1 MKKIYLLTLV
11 LCTIVFYNCKPQT
24 KKLFVG
30 TFTNNGSEGL
40 YSYFFNTSTG
50 EITNKKLEAKL
61 ADPSFLT
68 ISKNKKYLYTVE
80 KTDEFKD
87 SKGAVSAF
95 KITPDG
101 LQEINTVGTSG
112 GYPCHVGISEKGD
125 FLAASCYGDGSL
137 SVYKVIEDGSLKEN
151 PQYID
156 HKILDT
162 IKTSHAHAS
171 LFTQDGLFTADLGL
185 DAIKRYTYDGEK
197 YVPGEQP
204 SINLPNGAGPR
215 HFKFSKNG
223 NFLYVINELNSTI
236 TVFQK
241 QASGD
246 FTAIET
252 RSTLAENFTEK
263 SYCADIHFSKDGKFL
278 YGSNRGEN
286 TIVFF
291 KVNSETGKLT
301 LVGRES
307 VQGDWPRNFV
317 IDPTDNFL
325 LVANERSNNISV
337 FKRNTESGSLEY
349 LRKTELPSPVCL
361 EFLEK

>member
-1 MKKIYLLTLV
+1 MLYTTL
-11 LCTIVFYNCKPQT
+11 FYSCKTQT
-24 KKLFVG
+24 QKLFVG

-40 YSYFFNTSTG
+40 YSYSFNTATG

-87 SKGAVSAF
+87 SKGAVTAF
-95 KITPDG
+95 EITVDG
-101 LQEINTVGTSG
+101 LQEINTVGTGG
-112 GYPCHVGISEKGD
+112 GYPCHVGISQKGD

-137 SVYKVIEDGSLKEN
+137 SVYKVATDGSLKSN

-156 HKILDT
+156 HKVLDT
-162 IKTSHAHAS
+162 VKTSHAHAS
-171 LFTQDGLFTADLGL
+171 VFTKGGLFTADLGL
-185 DAIKRYTYDGEK
+185 DAVKRYTYDGGK
-197 YVPGEQP
+197 FVAGKQP
-204 SINLPNGAGPR
+204 SLNLPKGAGPR
-215 HFKFSKNG
+215 HFKFSSNG

-236 TVFQK
+236 TVFEK
-241 QASGD
+241 QENGN
-246 FTAIET
+246 FMVIET
-252 RSTLAENFTEK
+252 QSTIADNYTKK

-301 LVGRES
+301 LAGRES
-307 VQGDWPRNFV
+307 VKGDWPRNFV

-337 FKRNTESGSLEY
+337 FRRNTENGSLEF

-361 EFLEK
+361 EFLGK